1 LQKLNDWR
9 EVPIMKQIMEFETLQ
24 VKVTTT
30 IREAIITGK
39 LKDGERL
46 IQDELA
52 TKLGV
57 SRMPVR
63 EALRDLEREGLVE
76 ILPHK
81 GAQVIGITRDDI
93 EELYYLR
100 SLLEGVTVQKSMNF
114 LTKENREELQ
124 LLVGKMDKD
133 IVENNMESFVVNN
146 KQFHLLLQTGCKW
159 KKIKLLCKQL
169 IEGYPAHV
177 PSFIPETTVDSNK
190 EHKAMLKALDDLDS
204 IKLRQLVEHHIMR
217 SGNTLTQLIE

>member
-1 LQKLNDWR
+1 
-9 EVPIMKQIMEFETLQ
+9 MKQMMEFETLQ
-24 VKVTTT
+24 MKVTTS

-39 LKDGERL
+39 FKHGERL

-93 EELYYLR
+93 EELYFLR
-100 SLLEGVTVQKSMNF
+100 SLLEGVTVQKSMTF
-114 LTKENREELQ
+114 LTKENRDELQ
-124 LLVGKMDKD
+124 ILVDKMDKD
-133 IVENNMESFVVNN
+133 IAEKNMKSFVVNN
-146 KQFHLLLQTGCKW
+146 KEFHLLLHTGCKW
-159 KKIKLLCKQL
+159 KKIKLLCKQM
-169 IEGYPAHV
+169 IEGYPAQV
-177 PSFIPETTVDSNK
+177 PSLIPETTVDSNK
-190 EHKAMLKALDDLDS
+190 EHKAMLKALDDNDS
-204 IKLRQLVEHHIMR
+204 LKLRQLVEHHIMR